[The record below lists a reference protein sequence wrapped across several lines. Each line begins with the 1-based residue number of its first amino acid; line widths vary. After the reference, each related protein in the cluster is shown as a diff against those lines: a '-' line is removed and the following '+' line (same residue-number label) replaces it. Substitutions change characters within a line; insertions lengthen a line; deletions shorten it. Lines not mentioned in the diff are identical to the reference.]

1 MSSQSVT
8 PNTEAAIL
16 ARLIQ
21 ARDRITPE
29 VAQYLLSFDFDADD
43 TERMNSLAEKARE
56 GILRPDEAAE
66 LDSYLHIGSLIS
78 VMQSKARRFLK
89 SQVGQL
95 NRQ

>member
-21 ARDRITPE
+21 ARDRMTPD
-29 VAQYLLSFDFDADD
+29 VAPYLLSFDFDAEDV
-43 TERMNSLAEKARE
+43 ERMNSLAEKARDGNLTTE
-56 GILRPDEAAE
+56 ESAE
-66 LDSYLHIGSLIS
+66 MDSYLHIGSLIS

-89 SQVGQL
+89 SQVGEL
-95 NRQ
+95 HRH